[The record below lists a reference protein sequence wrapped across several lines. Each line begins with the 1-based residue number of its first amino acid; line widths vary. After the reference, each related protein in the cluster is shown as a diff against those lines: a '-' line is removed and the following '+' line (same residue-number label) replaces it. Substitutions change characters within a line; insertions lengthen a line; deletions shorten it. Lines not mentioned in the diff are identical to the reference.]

1 MYRFAPSPT
10 GDMHIGNLRAAIFN
24 YLCARKDGVGFI
36 LRIED
41 TDTARNV
48 EGKDEEIKEIL
59 RIFGLSWQHFYVQS
73 ANLKHHRQMAL
84 KLVAEKRAFA
94 CFCTS
99 ETLEQKKAAAKAAGK
114 PYRYDGTCEHLS
126 DSEVLENDKPF
137 VIRLKKPEKAM
148 EFTDLIKGRLHFEP
162 ENIDSFVIMRA
173 DKTPTYNFACA
184 VDDMLEGVTC
194 IIRGEDH
201 TSNTPKQEHIR
212 ASLGYTKPMIYAHLP
227 IILNDEGQKMSKREA
242 HSSVKWLLEQGILP
256 SAIANYLIMLGNK
269 TPREIFTLDEAVEF
283 FDIKKVSK
291 APARFDMKKLLQINR
306 EHIRL
311 LSDEKLN
318 EILGFAGKNSGIF
331 CENSSLLNKN
341 SSVANKNSGFAR
353 EKSENSGE
361 NSNILNKKDEN
372 SSIPPKF
379 LCKNVAPLARFYTQE
394 ASTINELKA
403 KLAGIFGE
411 KDFAEFKDE
420 CLNLRQILAQSAL
433 PNDFESL
440 KNELM
445 QKSGLKG
452 KAFFMPLRLVLTG
465 NAHGPELSELYVLL
479 KPFIK
484 DIVGKD

>member
-24 YLCARKDGVGFI
+24 YLCAKKSGQDFI

-41 TDTARNV
+41 TDTARNIA
-48 EGKDEEIKEIL
+48 GKDEEIKEIL
-59 RIFGLSWQHFYVQS
+59 RAFGISWQHFYVQS
-73 ANLKHHRQMAL
+73 ENLRQHRQMAL
-84 KLVAEKRAFA
+84 KLVANKKAFA

-99 ETLEQKKAAAKAAGK
+99 EILEQKKEAAKKAGK
-114 PYRYDGTCEHLS
+114 AYRYDGACEHLK

-137 VIRLKKPEKAM
+137 VIRLKKPQKAM
-148 EFTDLIKGRLHFEP
+148 EFTDLIKGQLHFEP

-184 VDDMLEGVTC
+184 VDDMLEGVSC

-212 ASLGYTKPMIYAHLP
+212 ASLGYDKAMIYAHLP

-256 SAIANYLIMLGNK
+256 CAVANYLILLGNK

-283 FDIKKVSK
+283 FDIKNVSK
-291 APARFDMKKLLQINR
+291 SPARFDMKKLLQINR

-311 LSDEKLN
+311 LDDEKLN
-318 EILGFAGKNSGIF
+318 EILGFKGKN
-331 CENSSLLNKN
+331 L
-341 SSVANKNSGFAR
+341 AN
-353 EKSENSGE
+353 
-361 NSNILNKKDEN
+361 
-372 SSIPPKF
+372 
-379 LCKNVAPLARFYTQE
+379 LARFYTQE
-394 ASTINELKA
+394 ASTINELKE
-403 KLAGIFGE
+403 KLNAIFGA
-411 KDFAEFKDE
+411 KNFGEFKDE
-420 CLNLRQILAQSAL
+420 CEKIKGILNSPEFELAK
-433 PNDFESL
+433 DYESF

-452 KAFFMPLRLVLTG
+452 KSFFMPLRLVLT
-465 NAHGPELSELYVLL
+465 NSAHGPELSELYGLL

-484 DIVGKD
+484 DIVRKD

>member
-24 YLCARKDGVGFI
+24 YLCAKKSGQDFI

-41 TDTARNV
+41 TDTARNIA
-48 EGKDEEIKEIL
+48 GKDEEIKEIL
-59 RIFGLSWQHFYVQS
+59 RVFGISWQHFYVQS
-73 ANLKHHRQMAL
+73 ENLRQHRQMAL
-84 KLVAEKRAFA
+84 KLVADKKAFA

-99 ETLEQKKAAAKAAGK
+99 EILEQKKEAAKKAGK
-114 PYRYDGTCEHLS
+114 AYRYDGACEHLK

-137 VIRLKKPEKAM
+137 VIRLKKPQKAM
-148 EFTDLIKGRLHFEP
+148 EFTDLIKGKLHFEP

-184 VDDMLEGVTC
+184 VDDMLEGVSC

-212 ASLGYTKPMIYAHLP
+212 ASLGYDKAMIYAHLP

-256 SAIANYLIMLGNK
+256 CAVANYLILLGNK

-283 FDIKKVSK
+283 FDIKNVSK
-291 APARFDMKKLLQINR
+291 SPARFDMKKLLQINR

-311 LSDEKLN
+311 LDDEKLN
-318 EILGFAGKNSGIF
+318 EILGFKGKN
-331 CENSSLLNKN
+331 L
-341 SSVANKNSGFAR
+341 AN
-353 EKSENSGE
+353 
-361 NSNILNKKDEN
+361 
-372 SSIPPKF
+372 
-379 LCKNVAPLARFYTQE
+379 LARFYTQE
-394 ASTINELKA
+394 ASTINELKE
-403 KLAGIFGE
+403 KLNAIFGA
-411 KDFAEFKDE
+411 KNFGEFKDE
-420 CLNLRQILAQSAL
+420 CEKIKGILNSPEFELAK
-433 PNDFESL
+433 DYESF

-452 KAFFMPLRLVLTG
+452 KSFFMPLRLVLT
-465 NAHGPELSELYVLL
+465 NSAHGPELSELYGLL

-484 DIVGKD
+484 DIVRKD

>member
-24 YLCARKDGVGFI
+24 YLCAKKSGQDFI

-41 TDTARNV
+41 TDTARNIA
-48 EGKDEEIKEIL
+48 GKDEEIKEIL
-59 RIFGLSWQHFYVQS
+59 RAFGISWQHFYVQS
-73 ANLKHHRQMAL
+73 ENLRQHRQMAL
-84 KLVAEKRAFA
+84 KLVADKKAFA

-99 ETLEQKKAAAKAAGK
+99 EILEQKKEAAKKAGK
-114 PYRYDGTCEHLS
+114 AYRYDGACEHLK

-137 VIRLKKPEKAM
+137 VIRLKKPQKAM
-148 EFTDLIKGRLHFEP
+148 EFTDLIKGKLHFEP

-184 VDDMLEGVTC
+184 VDDMLEGVSC

-212 ASLGYTKPMIYAHLP
+212 ASLGYDKAMIYAHLP

-256 SAIANYLIMLGNK
+256 CAVANYLILLGNK

-291 APARFDMKKLLQINR
+291 SPARFDMKKLLQINR

-311 LSDEKLN
+311 LDDEKLN
-318 EILGFAGKNSGIF
+318 EILGFSGR
-331 CENSSLLNKN
+331 NL
-341 SSVANKNSGFAR
+341 AN
-353 EKSENSGE
+353 
-361 NSNILNKKDEN
+361 
-372 SSIPPKF
+372 
-379 LCKNVAPLARFYTQE
+379 LARFYTQE
-394 ASTINELKA
+394 ASTINELKE
-403 KLAGIFGE
+403 KLNAIFGA
-411 KDFAEFKDE
+411 KNFGEFKDE
-420 CLNLRQILAQSAL
+420 CEKIKGILNSPKFELAK
-433 PNDFESL
+433 DYESF

-452 KAFFMPLRLVLTG
+452 KSFFMPLRLVLT
-465 NAHGPELSELYVLL
+465 NSAHGPELSELYGLL

-484 DIVGKD
+484 DIVRKD